1 MIPNE
6 LKEFA
11 ESIITKA
18 SKIGN
23 LSVSVN
29 FSDGDMSI
37 HIYPCIPS
45 SVGNTLET
53 NDLEKVEVYDDNTKQ

>member
-23 LSVSVN
+23 LSVSIN

-37 HIYPCIPS
+37 YIYPCIPS
-45 SVGNTLET
+45 SVENTIASEP
-53 NDLEKVEVYDDNTKQ
+53 DPEKVEVYDD

>member
-18 SKIGN
+18 AKIGN
-23 LSVSVN
+23 LSISVN
-29 FSDGDMSI
+29 FSEGDMSI

-45 SVGNTLET
+45 SVENTTTFEP
-53 NDLEKVEVYDDNTKQ
+53 DLEKVEVYDD

>member
-18 SKIGN
+18 AKIGN

-45 SVGNTLET
+45 SAENTITFES
-53 NDLEKVEVYDDNTKQ
+53 DPEKVEVYDD

>member
-18 SKIGN
+18 SKMGN
-23 LSVSVN
+23 LSVNIN
-29 FSDGDMSI
+29 FNDGDMSI
-37 HIYPCIPS
+37 HIYPYIPS
-45 SVGNTLET
+45 SVENTITFEP
-53 NDLEKVEVYDDNTKQ
+53 DPEKVEVYDD

>member
-18 SKIGN
+18 AKIGN

-37 HIYPCIPS
+37 YIYPCVPS
-45 SVGNTLET
+45 SVENTTTSES
-53 NDLEKVEVYDDNTKQ
+53 DPEKVEVYDD

>member
-11 ESIITKA
+11 ESIITKV

-37 HIYPCIPS
+37 HIYPYTPS
-45 SVGNTLET
+45 TEDTPT
-53 NDLEKVEVYDDNTKQ
+53 NDPEKVEVYDD

>member
-18 SKIGN
+18 AKIGN
-23 LSVSVN
+23 LSISVK
-29 FSDGDMSI
+29 FSEGDMSI
-37 HIYPCIPS
+37 HIYPYTPSEDTIP
-45 SVGNTLET
+45 T
-53 NDLEKVEVYDDNTKQ
+53 NDPEKVEVYDD

>member
-29 FSDGDMSI
+29 FSDGNMSI
-37 HIYPCIPS
+37 HIDPCIS
-45 SVGNTLET
+45 SSTENTTTSEA
-53 NDLEKVEVYDDNTKQ
+53 DPEKVEVYDD

>member
-37 HIYPCIPS
+37 YIYPCIPS
-45 SVGNTLET
+45 SVENTIASEP
-53 NDLEKVEVYDDNTKQ
+53 DPEKVEVYDD

>member
-37 HIYPCIPS
+37 HIYPYIPS
-45 SVGNTLET
+45 SVENTITFEP
-53 NDLEKVEVYDDNTKQ
+53 DPEKVEVYDD

>member
-11 ESIITKA
+11 ESIITKV

-45 SVGNTLET
+45 SVENTIAFEP
-53 NDLEKVEVYDDNTKQ
+53 DPEKVEVYDD

>member
-11 ESIITKA
+11 ESIITKV

-45 SVGNTLET
+45 SAENTTTSES
-53 NDLEKVEVYDDNTKQ
+53 DPEKVEVYDD

>member
-37 HIYPCIPS
+37 HIYPYIPS
-45 SVGNTLET
+45 SVENAIASEP
-53 NDLEKVEVYDDNTKQ
+53 DPEKVEVYND